1 MFAILSHIQVAP
13 LLAAR
18 RRGELTGISS
28 PDLGLS
34 TVSVSLDEHGVTFS
48 GGVILTWSDAETIA
62 RSKNSCFLV
71 EGGPVKVQTFSE
83 FTNRAYSLYP
93 TSGAPTM
100 LVAGF
105 PMHRIKD
112 MDPLQAARAQVRALG
127 PVSGRVL
134 DTATG
139 LGYTAIEL
147 ARRASHV
154 LSIELDP
161 AAHEMA
167 RANPWSRALFDNPRI
182 ELVIG
187 DSFELL
193 PTFPAGAFDG
203 ILHDPPTFSLA
214 GDLYSLEFYR
224 ELLRVLRRGGRLFHY
239 VGDPESRFGANL
251 TRGVVE
257 RLAAAGFTRIQRA
270 PAAFGV
276 RAVKS
281 RS

>member
-48 GGVILTWSDAETIA
+48 GGVILTWSDAEKIA

-127 PVSGRVL
+127 PVSGRV
-134 DTATG
+134 
-139 LGYTAIEL
+139 E
-147 ARRASHV
+147 H
-154 LSIELDP
+154 P
-161 AAHEMA
+161 A
-167 RANPWSRALFDNPRI
+167 
-182 ELVIG
+182 
-187 DSFELL
+187 
-193 PTFPAGAFDG
+193 
-203 ILHDPPTFSLA
+203 
-214 GDLYSLEFYR
+214 
-224 ELLRVLRRGGRLFHY
+224 
-239 VGDPESRFGANL
+239 
-251 TRGVVE
+251 
-257 RLAAAGFTRIQRA
+257 
-270 PAAFGV
+270 
-276 RAVKS
+276 
-281 RS
+281 